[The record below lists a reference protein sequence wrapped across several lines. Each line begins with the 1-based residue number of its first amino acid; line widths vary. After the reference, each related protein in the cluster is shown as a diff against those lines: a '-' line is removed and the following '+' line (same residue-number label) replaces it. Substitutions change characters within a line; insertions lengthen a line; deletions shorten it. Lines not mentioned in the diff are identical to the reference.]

1 MTNFEFKAHLHDMQ
15 HVKAALLTRA
25 ANFAGVLQ
33 QTDTYFHV
41 SGGRLKLREI
51 VYESQTAPAPQRAE
65 SQLIFYQRPD
75 HAAVKRS
82 DYHIA
87 PIGDAVTLREV
98 LALALGVRV
107 IVKKRRTLYLLPMK
121 NGGNIRIHLDQVEG
135 LGDFVEVEA
144 VAPADEFSAAAEAE
158 AQDLL
163 QAFHITENELISG
176 SYADLLL
183 ATPSGQRLA

>member
-1 MTNFEFKAHLHDMQ
+1 MTNFEFKARLHGME

-25 ANFAGVLQ
+25 ADFAGVLQ

-51 VYESQTAPAPQRAE
+51 VYESQTAPAPQCAE

-75 HAAVKRS
+75 HAGVKRS
-82 DYHIA
+82 DYHLA
-87 PIGDAVTLREV
+87 PIGDAAKLREV

-144 VAPADEFSAAAEAE
+144 VTPSDEFSAAAEAE
-158 AQDLL
+158 AQGLL
-163 QAFHITENELISG
+163 QAFHIAENELISG

-183 ATPSGQRLA
+183 ATPSVQRLA

>member
-1 MTNFEFKAHLHDMQ
+1 MTNFEFKARLHDMQ

-51 VYESQTAPAPQRAE
+51 VYESLTASAPKRAE
-65 SQLIFYQRPD
+65 NQLIFYQRPD

-82 DYHIA
+82 DYHLALID
-87 PIGDAVTLREV
+87 DAVTLREV

-107 IVKKRRTLYLLPMK
+107 IVKKRRTLYLLPLE
-121 NGGNIRIHLDQVEG
+121 NGGSIRIHLDQVEG

-144 VAPADEFSAAAEAE
+144 VAPADEFSAAAEAG

-163 QAFHITENELISG
+163 QAFHIHEKDLMSG

-183 ATPSGQRLA
+183 ATPSGRRLA

>member
-1 MTNFEFKAHLHDMQ
+1 MTNFEFKARLSDMQ

-25 ANFAGVLQ
+25 ADFAGVLQ

-51 VYESQTAPAPQRAE
+51 VYESQTAPAPRRAE

-82 DYHIA
+82 DYHLA
-87 PIGDAVTLREV
+87 PIGDAVKLGEV

-107 IVKKRRTLYLLPMK
+107 IVKKRRTLYLIPMK
-121 NGGNIRIHLDQVEG
+121 NGGSIRIHLDQVEG

-163 QAFHITENELISG
+163 QAFHIAENELISG

>member
-1 MTNFEFKAHLHDMQ
+1 MTNFEFKARLYDMEN
-15 HVKAALLTRA
+15 VNSVLRARA
-25 ANFAGVLQ
+25 ANLAGIMQ
-33 QTDTYFHV
+33 QTDTYFYV
-41 SGGRLKLREI
+41 SEGRLKLREI
-51 VYESQTAPAPQRAE
+51 AYESQTVSTTQHAE

-87 PIGDAVTLREV
+87 PISDAIKLREV

-107 IVKKRRTLYLLPMK
+107 MVKKRRTLYLLLMK
-121 NGGNIRIHLDQVEG
+121 NGGSIRIHLDQVEG

-144 VAPADEFSAAAEAE
+144 LAHADEFAAAEAE
-158 AQDLL
+158 AQALL
-163 QAFHITENELISG
+163 QAFHITENDLIPG

-183 ATPSGQRLA
+183 AKPSGERLA

>member
-1 MTNFEFKAHLHDMQ
+1 MTNFEFKARLHDMQ

-51 VYESQTAPAPQRAE
+51 VYESLTASAPKRAE
-65 SQLIFYQRPD
+65 NQLIFYQRPD

-82 DYHIA
+82 DYHLA

-107 IVKKRRTLYLLPMK
+107 IVKKRRTLYLLPLE
-121 NGGNIRIHLDQVEG
+121 NGGSIRIHLDQVEG

-144 VAPADEFSAAAEAE
+144 VAPADEFSAAAEAG

-183 ATPSGQRLA
+183 ATPSGERLA

>member
-1 MTNFEFKAHLHDMQ
+1 MTNFEFKARLHDMQ

-65 SQLIFYQRPD
+65 IQLIFYQRPD

-183 ATPSGQRLA
+183 ATPSGERLA

>member
-1 MTNFEFKAHLHDMQ
+1 MTNFEFKARLHDLPNIKS
-15 HVKAALLTRA
+15 VLLARA
-25 ANFAGVLQ
+25 AGSAGILQ
-33 QTDTYFHV
+33 QTDTYFYV
-41 SGGRLKLREI
+41 SSGRLKLREI
-51 VYESQTAPAPQRAE
+51 VYESQTTHVPQRAE

-87 PIGDAVTLREV
+87 PIGEAAMLREV

-107 IVKKRRTLYLLPMK
+107 MVKKRRTLYLLPMK
-121 NGGNIRIHLDQVEG
+121 NGGSIRIHLDQVEG

-144 VAPADEFSAAAEAE
+144 LAHADEFAAAAEVE
-158 AQDLL
+158 AQVLL
-163 QAFHITENELISG
+163 QAFHITENDLISG

-183 ATPSGQRLA
+183 AKPSGERSA

>member
-1 MTNFEFKAHLHDMQ
+1 MTNFEFKARLHDLPNI
-15 HVKAALLTRA
+15 KSLLLARA
-25 ANFAGVLQ
+25 ADFAGVMQ

-41 SGGRLKLREI
+41 SSDRLKLREV
-51 VYESQTAPAPQRAE
+51 VYESQTAHAPPRAE

-87 PIGDAVTLREV
+87 PISDAVKLREV
-98 LALALGVRV
+98 LALALGVCV
-107 IVKKRRTLYLLPMK
+107 IVKKRRTLYLIPMK
-121 NGGNIRIHLDQVEG
+121 NGGSIRVHLDHVEG

-144 VAPADEFSAAAEAE
+144 LAHTDEFAAAAEAE
-158 AQDLL
+158 AQALL
-163 QAFHITENELISG
+163 QAFHITENDLISG

-183 ATPSGQRLA
+183 ARPSGERLA

>member
-1 MTNFEFKAHLHDMQ
+1 MTNFEFKARLYDMQ
-15 HVKAALLTRA
+15 NVNSVLHARA
-25 ANFAGVLQ
+25 ANLDGIMQ
-33 QTDTYFHV
+33 QTDTYFCV

-51 VYESQTAPAPQRAE
+51 VYESQAAHALQRAE

-87 PIGDAVTLREV
+87 PIGDAAKLREV
-98 LALALGVRV
+98 LALALGIHVT
-107 IVKKRRTLYLLPMK
+107 VKKRRTLYLIPMK
-121 NGGNIRIHLDQVEG
+121 NGGSIRIHLDQVEG

-144 VAPADEFSAAAEAE
+144 LAHAAEFAAAAEAE
-158 AQDLL
+158 AHDLL
-163 QAFHITENELISG
+163 RAFHIAENDLMSG

-183 ATPSGQRLA
+183 ATPSGRRLA